1 MKNMSLLPYSVI
13 FFDLD
18 GTLIDSERIYH
29 RFWIEAAE
37 KSGYP
42 MDDAIA
48 NRLRSLD
55 HGLAKKYLNS
65 LYHDENA
72 FARIRTERIRM
83 MDAYLDGRS
92 IPEKPGASALLSAL
106 ETAGKPYYIVTA
118 SAVDTAIKNAGRA
131 GITLN
136 PSHIISTK
144 GLGIACG
151 KPAPDVY
158 LRACS
163 VAGIAPGDALAVEDA
178 SNGVKSAH
186 DAGCRT
192 IMIPD
197 LTQPTEEEREMV
209 VAVFPSLREL
219 QTALGL

>member
-1 MKNMSLLPYSVI
+1 MENKSLMPYAAV

-37 KSGYP
+37 KNGYP
-42 MDDAIA
+42 MDDGIA

-55 HGLAKKYLNS
+55 HNLAKKYLNEI
-65 LYHDENA
+65 YHDEDA
-72 FARIRTERIRM
+72 FSRIRTERIRM
-83 MDAYLDGRS
+83 MDAYLADRS

-106 ETAGKPYYIVTA
+106 EKAGQPYYIVTA
-118 SAVDTAIKNAGRA
+118 SAVDTAIKNAGKA
-131 GITLN
+131 GITLD

-144 GLGIACG
+144 GRGISCG

-158 LRACS
+158 LAACS
-163 VAGIAPGDALAVEDA
+163 VAGIAPKDALAVEDA

-192 IMIPD
+192 VMIPD
-197 LTQPTEEEREMV
+197 LTQPTEEERKMV

-219 QTALGL
+219 QAALGL